1 MTTRMQGGR
10 EMKKRKMSS
19 FVLAVGFMMMS
30 MAMWMVLD
38 SGDVKAAGGS
48 VSGNSVPSAA
58 PEVSV
63 PEEVSAPVMSVEE
76 IVSHAQ
82 SVALQAAALDTGFAN
97 MAEMQIAASVN
108 KSAGEY
114 YNNAVVETPGIEEA
128 TPVAQGGNLVVNGVV
143 TNMTAIVNKV
153 DIAFVDSVRA
163 VADGTVLN
171 VVDIWFPASE
181 ADINFY
187 MPGVA
192 ADAQITALQ
201 YTDGVWTDVEVK
213 EIREDHV
220 VLNLKKNGKVAFIA
234 K

>member
-1 MTTRMQGGR
+1 
-10 EMKKRKMSS
+10 MKKRKMSS

-97 MAEMQIAASVN
+97 MAEMQIA
-108 KSAGEY
+108 AGEY